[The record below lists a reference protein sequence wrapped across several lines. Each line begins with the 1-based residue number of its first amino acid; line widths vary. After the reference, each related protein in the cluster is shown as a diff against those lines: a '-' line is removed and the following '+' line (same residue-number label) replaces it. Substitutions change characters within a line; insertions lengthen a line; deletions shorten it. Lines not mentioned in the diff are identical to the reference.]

1 MSRLSFTRALDY
13 LKVRRLASINYY
25 DLSPDFVT
33 RENTHEYWEFVYVD
47 GGEVRCVMDGETVLM
62 QQGDIIF
69 HSPEEMHETLCNG
82 KQVAAIFSMIFDC
95 SSRAMQFFAGK
106 KIKVPK
112 TLRSLLKK
120 LIDEAHKSFA
130 VSEYPLRPLPNAP
143 QGGEQLVRIYLEEFL
158 LLLHRH
164 CQSAQKTKTVIGGE
178 ELVGNAL
185 IEDICACLKA
195 NIYGKMSLQMLSDK
209 FHFGK
214 SYLCD
219 QFKKS
224 KGVSVIGYYLELKLE
239 EAKRL
244 LREENIPIHEISEK
258 LGFESPEYFSRYFR
272 KRVGHSPKDFRNI
285 LISDHTVRKM
295 L

>member
-1 MSRLSFTRALDY
+1 MSTSPTARAVDY
-13 LKVRRLASINYY
+13 LKVKRLAAINYY
-25 DLSPDFVT
+25 DLSPDFIT

-47 GGEVRCVMDGETVLM
+47 GGEVRCVVDGETVLL

-95 SSRAMQFFAGK
+95 SSRAMRFFSGK

-112 TLRSLLKK
+112 ALRSLLKK
-120 LIDEAHKSFA
+120 IIDESHKTFV
-130 VSEYPLRPLPNAP
+130 VSEYPLRLLENSP
-143 QGGEQLVRIYLEEFL
+143 QGGEQLVRICLEEFL
-158 LLLHRH
+158 LRLLRH
-164 CQSAQKTKTVIGGE
+164 AQAPQRTRLVASAE
-178 ELVGNAL
+178 EMNSNAL
-185 IEDICACLKA
+185 VEEICAYLKA
-195 NIYGKMSLQMLSDK
+195 NVYGKMTLQMLAEK
-209 FHFGK
+209 YHFGK

-219 QFKKS
+219 EFKKS
-224 KGVSVIGYYLELKLE
+224 KGISVIGYYLELKLE

-244 LREENIPIHEISEK
+244 LREQNTPIHEIAEK

-285 LISDHTVRKM
+285 LISEHTARQK